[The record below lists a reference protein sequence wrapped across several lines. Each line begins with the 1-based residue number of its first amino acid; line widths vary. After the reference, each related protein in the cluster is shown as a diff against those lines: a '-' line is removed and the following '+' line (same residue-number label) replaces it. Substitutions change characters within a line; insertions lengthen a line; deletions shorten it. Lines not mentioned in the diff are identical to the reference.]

1 MELGIETRG
10 TKNYCKTC
18 GHELNMD
25 VQNQIYNFCPF
36 CSAPLNLIAFN
47 FVKEK
52 EKSIKFQAVEEI
64 IHMTKRKEMLEIL
77 KEYLDRISIE

>member
-1 MELGIETRG
+1 MELGIET
-10 TKNYCKTC
+10 KNNQNFCKAC

-36 CSAPLNLIAFN
+36 CSAPLNLVAFN

-64 IHMTKRKEMLEIL
+64 IHLTKQKEMLEVL
-77 KEYLDRISIE
+77 KTYLDKISNE

>member
-1 MELGIETRG
+1 MELGIET
-10 TKNYCKTC
+10 KNNQNFCKAC

-36 CSAPLNLIAFN
+36 CSAPLNLVAFN

-64 IHMTKRKEMLEIL
+64 IHFTVKFAIL
-77 KEYLDRISIE
+77 RHKVQFFVTYFR